1 MKQARS
7 SFVFVEAE
15 CVTQSGFQCLIL
27 VFSGWLTN
35 EIQHSCCCLLVERSK
50 NIIILILRSH
60 LEQFDSSVLEPF
72 RGTVLARVLTKHA
85 SERSSTGAGGVSQA
99 TPIS

>member
-7 SFVFVEAE
+7 SFVFVEAK

-50 NIIILILRSH
+50 NLIILSGVNSNPAKVELGFSLCEPHLR
-60 LEQFDSSVLEPF
+60 LGRPK
-72 RGTVLARVLTKHA
+72 GK
-85 SERSSTGAGGVSQA
+85 
-99 TPIS
+99 